1 MKKNRIAAICA
12 IAFVS
17 ILAFTLYSCENSNDS
32 IAEQSE
38 KMTVEDFN
46 YLGEWHNEF
55 LINAHENF
63 NLALA
68 ESNSESVKE
77 VALDALKQLNKSFA
91 ASTIQRY
98 NINVSQKEA
107 NTKFDEYYRFADSEY
122 LADIMFDNAPTR
134 SVSGDDVAGLQAM
147 IEEIK
152 DSQIISEFSYRI
164 LQDLMSSVEANY
176 NKLLSDDELKQKVLL
191 LIQKVNN
198 HGYEKESTEGTL
210 VASILAISI
219 HSLDFWEENP
229 DMLYTDGKVAPW
241 VAADVGGAIVGMVF
255 TTISSRTITGSVNS
269 KAVAASAVFG
279 AISASTGLPGKV
291 GGFID
296 KWL

>member
-1 MKKNRIAAICA
+1 MKKNRITAICL
-12 IAFVS
+12 IAFLSV
-17 ILAFTLYSCENSNDS
+17 LAFTLYSCENDDQEV

-38 KMTVEDFN
+38 KMTVEDFD

-55 LINAHENF
+55 LVNAHENF
-63 NLALA
+63 NLSLA

-91 ASTIQRY
+91 ASSKERY
-98 NINVSQKEA
+98 NINIPQKEL
-107 NTKFDEYYRFADSEY
+107 NKKFEESYRLADSEY
-122 LADIMFDNAPTR
+122 LADILFDDGTTR
-134 SVSGDDVAGLQAM
+134 ASSEDEIVSLQSM
-147 IEEIK
+147 VEELK
-152 DSQIISEFSYRI
+152 NTQIISDFSYEI
-164 LQDLMSSVEANY
+164 LQDLISSLKDNY
-176 NKLLSDDELKQKVLL
+176 NKLLSDYDLKQNVQL

-241 VAADVGGAIVGMVF
+241 VAADVGGAIIGGV
-255 TTISSRTITGSVNS
+255 
-269 KAVAASAVFG
+269 VAAVKSGRAVDCLIG
-279 AISASTGLPGKV
+279 AGITAVTASTGLAGKL
-291 GGFID
+291 G
-296 KWL
+296 KWLLG

>member
-38 KMTVEDFN
+38 KITVEDFN

-63 NLALA
+63 NLSLA

-91 ASTIQRY
+91 ASSKERY
-98 NINVSQKEA
+98 NINIPQKEL
-107 NTKFDEYYRFADSEY
+107 NKKFEESYRLADSEY
-122 LADIMFDNAPTR
+122 LADILFDDGTTR
-134 SVSGDDVAGLQAM
+134 ASSEDEIVSLQPM
-147 IEEIK
+147 VEELK
-152 DSQIISEFSYRI
+152 NTQIISDFSYEI
-164 LQDLMSSVEANY
+164 LQDLISSLKDNY
-176 NKLLSDDELKQKVLL
+176 NKLLSDYDLKRNVQL

-241 VAADVGGAIVGMVF
+241 VATDVGGAIIGGV
-255 TTISSRTITGSVNS
+255 
-269 KAVAASAVFG
+269 VAAVKSGRAVDCLIG
-279 AISASTGLPGKV
+279 AGITAVTASTGAAAKLGR
-291 GGFID
+291 
-296 KWL
+296 WLFSAF